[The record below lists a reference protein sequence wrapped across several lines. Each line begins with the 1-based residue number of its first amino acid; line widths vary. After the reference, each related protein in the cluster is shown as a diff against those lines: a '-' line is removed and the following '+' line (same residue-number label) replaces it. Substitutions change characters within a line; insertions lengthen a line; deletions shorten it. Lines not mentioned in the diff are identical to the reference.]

1 MILFEFVIE
10 DILLYNRCRHIIIAA
25 MNTSILQYYA
35 MLIYLKTLLS
45 HPLPDCLPEVLSNEF
60 YSMLQ

>member
-1 MILFEFVIE
+1 MILFEFVIA

-25 MNTSILQYYA
+25 MNTYYYA

-45 HPLPDCLPEVLSNEF
+45 HPLPDCLPEVFSNEF